1 MLDIRFILGKS
12 FLLVLWICHGLLAFV
27 VFEEKSVVNV
37 IGVFF
42 YMMNHFYL
50 ATFKIFSLY
59 LPFCIFIMKYLGMD
73 LFFKIYLYMAMLGLY
88 YCVWLSPVALSGSYC
103 FAVASLCSS
112 FSCCRAWAL
121 GMWASVVTAHGLR
134 SCGLWALEHWLSS
147 CGTWAFSCSMA
158 CGIFLNQGLNH
169 CPHHWQADS

>member
-1 MLDIRFILGKS
+1 MSWPSSLCCFWREVSCECYWGFLLYDES
-12 FLLVLWICHGLLAFV
+12 FLSCYFQDFLFVFALL
-27 VFEEKSVVNV
+27 
-37 IGVFF
+37 
-42 YMMNHFYL
+42 HFYYEV
-50 ATFKIFSLY
+50 SWHG
-59 LPFCIFIMKYLGMD
+59 P
-73 LFFKIYLYMAMLGLY
+73 FFKIYLYMAVLGLY
-88 YCVWLSPVALSGSYC
+88 YCVWLSLVALSGSYC